1 MIDFLL
7 VAVGALCLYLGG
19 EGLVRG
25 ATQLART
32 LGLSPLVIGLTV
44 VAFGT
49 SSPELAATLV
59 AVYDGSPQ
67 VAVGNV
73 LGSNIANIGLILGAS
88 ALLQP
93 LLAQASF
100 LRREI
105 PFMVAVGVLIIP
117 MAADG
122 RYGRLDGLF
131 LLALFALFLWV
142 LLRKGEAPPMDLE
155 VEDDGGKP
163 KNPVWVQLTMVAVG
177 VALLVVGAKVLITG
191 AVSLAR
197 DVGLSE
203 QVIGLSLVALGTSLP
218 ELAASLVAASHNEGD
233 LVLGN
238 VVGSNIFNVLL
249 VLGTTAAIHPIPV
262 LLSDFG
268 RDLGVGLLFS
278 IAVLPL
284 LALGHPRRLSKREG
298 AALLLGYAV
307 YMWWIF

>member
-7 VAVGALCLYLGG
+7 VAAGALCLYLGG

-59 AVYDGSPQ
+59 AVFEGSPQ

-105 PFMVAVGVLIIP
+105 PFMVAVSVLIIP
-117 MAADG
+117 LAVDG

-142 LLRKGEAPPMDLE
+142 LLRKGEAPPIDLG
-155 VEDDGGKP
+155 VEDDGKP
-163 KNPVWVQLTMVAVG
+163 KNPVWVQLTMVVVG
-177 VALLVVGAKVLITG
+177 VALLVVGAKILITG

-197 DVGLSE
+197 GAGLSE

-249 VLGTTAAIHPIPV
+249 VLGTTAVIHPIPV

-284 LALGHPRRLSKREG
+284 LALGHPRRMSKREG
-298 AALLLGYAV
+298 AALMVGYAV

>member
-1 MIDFLL
+1 MIDLLL
-7 VAVGALCLYLGG
+7 VAVGAVCLYFGG

-59 AVYDGSPQ
+59 AVFEGSPQ

-73 LGSNIANIGLILGAS
+73 LGSNIANVGLILGAS

-105 PFMVAVGVLIIP
+105 PFMVAVSVLIIP

-122 RYGRLDGLF
+122 HYGRLDGLF

-155 VEDDGGKP
+155 VEDDGKP
-163 KNPVWVQLTMVAVG
+163 TKPVWVQLAMVVVG
-177 VALLVVGAKVLITG
+177 VVLLVVGAKVLITG

-197 DVGLSE
+197 AVGLSE

-249 VLGTTAAIHPIPV
+249 VLGTTVAIHPIPV
-262 LLSDFG
+262 LLSEFG

-298 AALLLGYAV
+298 TALLLGYVV